1 MQKKWTIVTTSG
13 ILVAGAALLLA
24 QSTSWLTG
32 TVDQKFDTLANIQP
46 GLGTV
51 MIEYSSRFGNIYY
64 AAQAANWGMAA
75 YQLKEMVEIQEVGE
89 TTRPARGDALR
100 GMEQAALK
108 PLALDIVNQDK
119 TAFNTHFTTA
129 VAFCNACHQ
138 ATGFGYVVYKLPDQP
153 EVPAKLDTGQRF
165 TTAELRT
172 ILADTG
178 LLGP

>member
-1 MQKKWTIVTTSG
+1 MRKKWSIAAASG
-13 ILVAGAALLLA
+13 ILVVSAAMLLA
-24 QSTSWLTG
+24 QNTSWLTG
-32 TVDQKFDTLANIQP
+32 TVDQKFNTLAGIQP

-51 MIEYSSRFGNIYY
+51 MIEYATRFGNIYY

-100 GMEQAALK
+100 GLEQGALK
-108 PLALDIVNQDK
+108 PLALDIVNQDIRK
-119 TAFNTHFTTA
+119 FNTDFATA

-153 EVPAKLDTGQRF
+153 EVPAKLDTGQKF
-165 TTAELRT
+165 TTQELQT
-172 ILADTG
+172 ILADV
-178 LLGP
+178 LK

>member
-1 MQKKWTIVTTSG
+1 MQNKWTIATISG
-13 ILVAGAALLLA
+13 ILVVGATLLLG

-32 TVDQKFDTLANIQP
+32 TTDQKFNTLANIQP

-75 YQLKEMVEIQEVGE
+75 YQMKEMLEIQEVGE
-89 TTRPARGDALR
+89 TTRPARADALK
-100 GMEQAALK
+100 GMEQGALK

-119 TAFNTHFTTA
+119 TAFNTHFTAA
-129 VAFCNACHQ
+129 VAFCNACHSV
-138 ATGFGYVVYKLPDQP
+138 TGFSYVVYKLPDLP
-153 EVPAKLDTGQRF
+153 DVPAKLDTGQKF
-165 TTAELRT
+165 TTAELRA

-178 LLGP
+178 ILQ